1 MKRKT
6 ARGVLILALA
16 GYLLWGSVVYE
27 NQRIQQRVR
36 ELDIAITSKEEQ
48 ITSLDSSLADTKRA
62 LSEEKIKTED
72 LVAQNA
78 ELEQQISQMEG
89 NPDFSYQGEFTV
101 TYYCGEDYPHICG
114 TANGITSSGA
124 TAFAGVTVAADPSII
139 PTGSYIYIEGVG
151 MRVVQDT
158 GGGIQGNKLDVYV
171 DTHNE
176 ALENGVKKASVWLI
190 TKGEN

>member
-27 NQRIQQRVR
+27 NQRIQQRVQ
-36 ELDIAITSKEEQ
+36 ELDVAVASKKEQ
-48 ITSLDSSLADTKRA
+48 LTSLDCILTDTKRA
-62 LSEEKIKTED
+62 LSEEKTKTEN

-78 ELEQQISQMEG
+78 ELEQQISQMKG
-89 NPDFSYQGEFTV
+89 NPDFSYRGEFTV

-114 TANGITSSGA
+114 TANGVTSSGA

-139 PTGSYIYIEGVG
+139 PTGTYIYIKGVG

-171 DTHNE
+171 DTHDE
-176 ALENGVKKASVWLI
+176 ALENGIHEASVWII